1 MMMGDDFDAPEKPKI
16 TFANQS
22 KSNNPWINFV
32 KNYIQENGKKYNEA
46 LKEIKRLNLY
56 KK

>member
-1 MMMGDDFDAPEKPKI
+1 MMGEDFDAPEEPKI
-16 TFANQS
+16 TFVKKKD

-32 KNYIQENGKKYNEA
+32 KNYSQENGIKYNEA
-46 LKEIKRLNLY
+46 LKEVKRLNLY